1 MVIDIPVV
9 NNLKFES
16 VEYRSCMGE
25 WYAFVTCVDVQSHGN
40 GKNKKYYWGLVAERD
55 NPDEIRNVMLCG
67 DKWDCLPRCPD

>member
-40 GKNKKYYWGLVAERD
+40 GKNKKYYWA
-55 NPDEIRNVMLCG
+55 
-67 DKWDCLPRCPD
+67 